1 MGNISNTTSINS
13 CYTSVYVQSIL
24 HRKRV
29 RLVTINGQVIQ
40 PGLFVSCSRKERNKI
55 PVGSIIRLD
64 CRKIV
69 SDNRKPYLRLSGKQ
83 PITQLSFFD
92 HKFQSTQLSIFI

>member
-1 MGNISNTTSINS
+1 MNNISDTISINS
-13 CYTSVYVQSIL
+13 YHAGMYVQSVL
-24 HRKRV
+24 YRKRV
-29 RLVTINGQVIQ
+29 RLVTIDGQSIQ
-40 PGLFVSCSRKERNKI
+40 LGLFVSCSRKERNKI